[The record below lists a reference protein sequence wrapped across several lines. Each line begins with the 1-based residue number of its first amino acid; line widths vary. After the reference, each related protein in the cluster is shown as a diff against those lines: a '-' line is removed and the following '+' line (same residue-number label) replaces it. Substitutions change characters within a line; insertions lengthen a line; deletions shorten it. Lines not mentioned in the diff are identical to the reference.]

1 MMVTPSLPPT
11 ETAERIDA
19 YCNRLIA
26 KGRKDRTVATYRNMI
41 SICMRAL
48 GWPSPE
54 EVTEDDVHILRNT
67 LDVKESS
74 LKSYLHVLGKFLEHC
89 TGANPV
95 AEADILWNRD
105 EAKRKFIT
113 VDEFRTLQEC
123 ADVRDRLVLVLGGMM
138 GLRRAEIAGLMLDDI
153 EGTTLTVRGKGHGRH
168 GKIAYLPLPPP
179 VLKAIDDWME
189 VRRSI
194 IRENGDRTEGRL
206 ICTYSGLPAKP
217 STVSYMMTSLADRSG
232 VDFSAHS
239 LRRLYATTLYKAG
252 TDLDTLRRMMRHSN
266 LQTTV
271 DCYIDADPD
280 RMRGA
285 MDALTSILG

>member
-1 MMVTPSLPPT
+1 MVTPSLPPT

-19 YCNRLIA
+19 YCARLLA
-26 KGRKDRTVATYRNMI
+26 KGRKERTVATYRNMI
-41 SICMRAL
+41 GICMRAL
-48 GWPSPE
+48 DWPAPE
-54 EVTEDDVHILRNT
+54 DVTEEDVHRLRNS

-74 LKSYLHVLGKFLEHC
+74 LKSYLHVFGKFLEHC

-95 AEADILWNRD
+95 RDADLLWNCN

-113 VDEFRTLQEC
+113 VEEFRTLQEC
-123 ADVRDRLVLVLGGMM
+123 ADVRDRLVLVLGGLM

-153 EGTTLTVRGKGHGRH
+153 DGRTLTVRGKGHGRH
-168 GKIAYLPLPPP
+168 GKVAYLPLPPP

-189 VRRSI
+189 VRRAI
-194 IRENGDRTEGRL
+194 VRGNGDRTEGHL
-206 ICTYSGLPAKP
+206 ICTYAGLPPKP
-217 STVSYMMTSLADRSG
+217 STVSYMMTSLAERSG

-239 LRRLYATTLYKAG
+239 LRRLYATTLYHAG

-271 DCYIDADPD
+271 DCYIAADPD
-280 RMRGA
+280 KMRGA
-285 MDALTSILG
+285 MDVLSSILG